1 MLKSLEVENAKPRDK
16 AYKLADGLGLHL
28 LVQPTGSKLWR
39 FRYRFMGKEK
49 SHQLFRTVNGSQVQ
63 GRIALLVLGS
73 NIRPAAEQ

>member
-1 MLKSLEVENAKPRDK
+1 MQRRDTRVV
-16 AYKLADGLGLHL
+16 LGSH
-28 LVQPTGSKLWR
+28 V
-39 FRYRFMGKEK
+39 RFMGKEK